1 MEFIIHSIS
10 LFYIELLKL
19 VLILVGLLNYKPKK
33 VIKKFILETFIAFNV
48 VIILMVFSENN
59 AVYLYNNIY
68 YIINCMIIVLVIKY
82 IEGKSKV
89 LITFVVY
96 TSISLF
102 DVILVGG
109 IQLLF
114 DNKTIMSE
122 EKFTSVI
129 NALSI
134 LVILILLMCK
144 KKVNN
149 NLFRQS
155 IYLKKRYLIIILLG
169 MIGLG
174 FYVAPIQ
181 MLGLTEKMTKY
192 EAAITI
198 GVYTSGIIFIIICV
212 VLLILNDSNI
222 QYKQINDMN
231 QKLLDQ
237 QRLYYQTLIDKE
249 QYTKRFRHDINNHIY
264 CMYHLCEKKKYEELM
279 HYLNDMNKFTIDL
292 NFDIN
297 TGNSIV
303 NIIVNDLYTRNK
315 NDNIDVIWKGY
326 LPENIHISSMDLCT
340 IFSNLLSNAIEA
352 VKKLYHIDSKTIE
365 VIIKSLN
372 TNLVIQINNPVN
384 EKIDILNN
392 RLITTKK
399 NKDYHGFGSIN
410 IEKCVEKYGGD
421 IQYSCTDN
429 LFTAS
434 IVLPNVY
441 YDIIT

>member
-19 VLILVGLLNYKPKK
+19 ILILLGLLNYKPKK
-33 VIKKFILETFIAFNV
+33 VVKKFILETFVAFNV
-48 VIILMVFSENN
+48 LILFILYSKNSTFF
-59 AVYLYNNIY
+59 LYNNIY
-68 YIINCMIIVLVIKY
+68 YIINCMIIILVINY

-89 LITFVVY
+89 LVTFVAY
-96 TSISLF
+96 TAISLL

-109 IQLLF
+109 VQLFF
-114 DNKTIMSE
+114 DNKKHMSE
-122 EKFTSVI
+122 EKITSVI

-134 LVILILLMCK
+134 LVILILLLCK
-144 KKVNN
+144 NRKSNN
-149 NLFRQS
+149 VLRQS
-155 IYLKKRYLIIILLG
+155 IYFKRKYLIIILIG
-169 MIGLG
+169 TIGLG

-181 MLGLTEKMTKY
+181 ILGLTEKMTKY
-192 EAAITI
+192 QSAITI
-198 GVYTSGIIFIIICV
+198 GVYLSGIIFIIICV
-212 VLLILNDSNI
+212 VLLILNDSNT
-222 QYKQINDMN
+222 QYKQINEMN

-264 CMYHLCEKKKYEELM
+264 CMYHLCEQKQYNELM
-279 HYLNDMNKFTIDL
+279 DYLNDMNKFTIEL

-315 NDNIDVIWKGY
+315 NDNIKVIWKGY
-326 LPENIHISSMDLCT
+326 LPENLHISYMDLCT
-340 IFSNLLSNAIEA
+340 IFSNLLTNAIEA
-352 VKKLYHIDSKTIE
+352 VKRIHLIDSKKVE

-372 TNLVIQINNPVN
+372 TNLVIQISNPVS
-384 EKIDILNN
+384 EKIVISNN

-399 NKDYHGFGSIN
+399 NKEYHGLGSIN
-410 IEKCVEKYGGD
+410 VEKCIEKYGGD
-421 IQYSCTDN
+421 IQYLCTDN

-441 YDIIT
+441 YDITT